1 MLTEREQDKLD
12 AALNGRL
19 RPHAAAFGEA
29 LANAR
34 RLAGSPAMLAALG
47 DLEHQAAG
55 WQLAAGEAGYEL
67 GRKVERR
74 LKDTVEHGLSAC
86 RVHIV

>member
-34 RLAGSPAMLAALG
+34 RLAGSPAMLAALAE
-47 DLEHQAAG
+47 LEDRAAG
-55 WQLAAGEAGYEL
+55 WQLAAGEAGYSI
-67 GRKVERR
+67 GRKV
-74 LKDTVEHGLSAC
+74 GGGA
-86 RVHIV
+86 